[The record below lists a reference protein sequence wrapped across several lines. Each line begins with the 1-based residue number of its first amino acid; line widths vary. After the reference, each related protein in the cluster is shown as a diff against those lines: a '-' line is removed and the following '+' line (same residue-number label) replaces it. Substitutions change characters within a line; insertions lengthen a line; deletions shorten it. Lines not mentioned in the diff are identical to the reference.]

1 MSLTRSLWLVVL
13 SAALVV
19 GWTGCNS
26 ATPQKT
32 PKAPAPEGK
41 PAAATSSAHEHGGSA
56 AAKIAVPQEH
66 GHSPVAKIGS
76 EGLAEL
82 SAEDRALAEKQRICP
97 VSGEPLG
104 SMGKPVKVTVK
115 GRTVFLC
122 CDGCEAEIKKDP
134 DKYLAKL
141 ETAGSK

>member
-1 MSLTRSLWLVVL
+1 MSLVRSLWSVVL
-13 SAALVV
+13 SAAFVV

-41 PAAATSSAHEHGGSA
+41 PAATTSGGATSAHASQPATAAGSA
-56 AAKIAVPQEH
+56 AAKAA
-66 GHSPVAKIGS
+66 SP
-76 EGLAEL
+76 EGLAGL

-104 SMGKPVKVTVK
+104 SMGKPYKITVK
-115 GRTVFLC
+115 GQTVFLC

-134 DKYLAKL
+134 DKYLQKISA
-141 ETAGSK
+141 AR